1 MKNKRLIWV
10 LLVGICLPYLF
21 ACRENRPMEEEEL
34 ENTKAI
40 SNTGQKT
47 YVESNGILS
56 VEFETVGDEN
66 TWQRGS
72 SIGGYDGAGYLMWNN
87 PDSFQTPG
95 NGVLIYKL
103 NITTIGTYRFIWRSR
118 IAHGET
124 RSEAN
129 DSWLRFNDASDFF
142 GKQGNSVIYPK
153 GIGKKPNP
161 NGSSASGW
169 FKIYMNRVGE
179 WFWRSNT
186 SDNNPHDIYVTF
198 SSPGVYTMEVSGR
211 SQYHA
216 LDRFLLFKN
225 GIPFEAAETAAR
237 SEIINP

>member
-1 MKNKRLIWV
+1 MKKLILIRV
-10 LLVGICLPYLF
+10 LLLGLFLPCLH
-21 ACRENRPMEEEEL
+21 ACREDQPLEEEEL
-34 ENTKAI
+34 ENTQAT

-56 VEFETVGDEN
+56 VEFETIGDEN

-72 SIGGYDGAGYLMWNN
+72 SIDGYDGAGYLMWNN

-95 NGVLIYKL
+95 NGVLTYKL
-103 NITTIGTYRFIWRSR
+103 NITTIGTYRFVWRSR

-142 GKQGNSVIYPK
+142 GKQDDHIVYPK
-153 GIGKKPNP
+153 GIGKTPNP
-161 NGSSASGW
+161 NGSSALGW

-186 SDNNPHDIYVTF
+186 SDNDPHDIYVTF

-216 LDRFLLFKN
+216 LDRFVLFKN
-225 GIPFEAAETAAR
+225 GIPFEVAESAAR